1 MCSRFH
7 ELRLDRMFR
16 RPTRCRVGVP
26 FRNNRDRLHR
36 PQFSP
41 LWGVRLQLAASH
53 DSHTESDT
61 VLAGDL
67 YPWAT
72 QRNNSVCHLRV
83 WRCVTRGGVKCT
95 TVMSRQQPTATGAL
109 CMGGGVLRAIA
120 VFSKRLVA
128 ATSDSVQGRV
138 D

>member
-61 VLAGDL
+61 VVAGDV
-67 YPWAT
+67 YPWVS
-72 QRNNSVCHLRV
+72 RRSNSTCHLRV
-83 WRCVTRGGVKCT
+83 WKCVTRAGVKCT

-109 CMGGGVLRAIA
+109 CMGGGCLAG
-120 VFSKRLVA
+120 
-128 ATSDSVQGRV
+128 DSSFFQEIGCRHVRQRPGAC
-138 D
+138 